1 MFCSTFCNSEDCVKF
16 RVYGTRILS
25 SRSPNSPSTP
35 SPLVLTLKLDSI
47 AFERLNLL
55 RQQHFP
61 AKRNFLLAHV
71 TLFHALPGNQ
81 ESAIRQTLQTLCQQ
95 TSKVS
100 VRFPTV
106 RSLGQGV
113 AIEIESPE
121 LIQVRNQLAQGW
133 SDWLSAQDRQGYRP
147 HVTIQNKVT
156 SDEARCLYEQ
166 LSQVWQPIDG
176 SGEGLLL
183 WHYRGGPWELADEF
197 EFTDSD

>member
-1 MFCSTFCNSEDCVKF
+1 MIGAYHF
-16 RVYGTRILS
+16 YGTQILS
-25 SRSPNSPSTP
+25 SRSPNSLSTP
-35 SPLVLTLKLDSI
+35 VPLVLTLKLDSI

-61 AKRNFLLAHV
+61 LKRNFLPAHV

-81 ESAIRQTLQTLCQQ
+81 ESAIRQTLHALCQQ
-95 TSKVS
+95 TSKLS
-100 VRFPTV
+100 ARFPKL
-106 RSLGQGV
+106 RSLGGGV

-133 SDWLSAQDRQGYRP
+133 SGWLSAQDRQGYRP

-156 SDEARCLYEQ
+156 SDEAHRLYEQ
-166 LSQVWQPIDG
+166 LSQTWQPIEG

-183 WHYRGGPWELADEF
+183 WHYRGGPWELAAEF
-197 EFTDSD
+197 EFKS

>member
-1 MFCSTFCNSEDCVKF
+1 MIGAYHF
-16 RVYGTRILS
+16 YGTQILS

-35 SPLVLTLKLDSI
+35 APLVLTLKLDTIS
-47 AFERLNLL
+47 FERLNLS

-61 AKRNFLLAHV
+61 LKRNFLPAHV

-81 ESAIRQTLQTLCQQ
+81 ESAIRQTLHALCQQ
-95 TSKVS
+95 TSKLS
-100 VRFPTV
+100 ARFPKL
-106 RSLGQGV
+106 RSLGGGV

-133 SDWLSAQDRQGYRP
+133 SGWLSAQDRQGYRP

-156 SDEARCLYEQ
+156 SDEAHRLYEQ
-166 LSQVWQPIDG
+166 LSQTWQPIEG

-183 WHYRGGPWELADEF
+183 WHYRGGPWELAAEF
-197 EFTDSD
+197 EFKS